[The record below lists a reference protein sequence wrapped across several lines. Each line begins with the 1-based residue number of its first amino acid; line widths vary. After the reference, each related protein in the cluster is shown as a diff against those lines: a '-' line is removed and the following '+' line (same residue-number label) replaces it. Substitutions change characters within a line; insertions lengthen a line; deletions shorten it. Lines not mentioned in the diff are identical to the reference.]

1 MGTLNPSLISDELTD
16 LLDAGVALAKRYR
29 RRNLYPELI
38 LTVMAETPDNA
49 AYKLMLLLSEQR
61 GTDLARLARQA
72 RLAMEAREDIN
83 GDLDFLMPNGQK
95 FPLSRGMLVALDEG
109 LTVAQSNG
117 STQINT
123 DHLLASM
130 TQMRLGTGAILQ
142 QNGITESVMYDIFA
156 SKEETVI
163 ANVASRDWVAAARQ
177 GDIRAVF
184 FREVLLRDLMNMISQ
199 AVRRHVILAGPDG
212 VGKRTLAYSL
222 ALLVT
227 EGKGPPGVE
236 KVVQVD
242 EKALLDNSMEAI
254 QSAMIRSRGGILF
267 VPHIHRF
274 FGGPAKADFHK
285 AGQQLLKAFLG
296 TDPVVIG
303 TTTPSEIDTRL
314 SAVQAI
320 AEHSQILR
328 VPEPTPDEA
337 LEILS
342 VAKPHIAAEYDIEIN
357 DKAVE
362 AAVDLSKRYIGTMP
376 LPRSAEHLLHR
387 TAAMVS
393 MSQQKGV
400 AFKPVLEN
408 NVVDVEDVTLA
419 AAQMT
424 GIPVSKL
431 DQDEKSRYARMVEHL
446 HERIIGQEDA
456 VLAVSRAVKTARVG
470 LKDPRRPIGSFLF
483 LGSSGVGKS
492 ELAKALAEFMF
503 DDESA
508 ILQIDMSEYM
518 DENTVSRLVGAPP
531 GYVGYEGGGQLT
543 DRVREQPYIVV
554 LFDEVEKAHQ
564 RILDILLQVM
574 EEGRLTD
581 AQGNVATFSEA
592 VVIMTS
598 NIGSRYLDGSE
609 LTDTLRNA
617 VMNEVKMH
625 FRPEFLNR
633 LDDIV
638 IFHPLTHGHLR
649 EIMWLLLEGEQ
660 RLGAQ
665 NGLRVEFTDNAAEWL
680 LAQNKTLE
688 YGARP
693 LRRIIQRF
701 VREPLADFLLKDH
714 VPSGVKVLVDANE
727 DGIFFEVD

>member
-1 MGTLNPSLISDELTD
+1 
-16 LLDAGVALAKRYR
+16 
-29 RRNLYPELI
+29 
-38 LTVMAETPDNA
+38 
-49 AYKLMLLLSEQR
+49 
-61 GTDLARLARQA
+61 
-72 RLAMEAREDIN
+72 
-83 GDLDFLMPNGQK
+83 
-95 FPLSRGMLVALDEG
+95 
-109 LTVAQSNG
+109 
-117 STQINT
+117 
-123 DHLLASM
+123 
-130 TQMRLGTGAILQ
+130 
-142 QNGITESVMYDIFA
+142 
-156 SKEETVI
+156 
-163 ANVASRDWVAAARQ
+163 
-177 GDIRAVF
+177 
-184 FREVLLRDLMNMISQ
+184 
-199 AVRRHVILAGPDG
+199 
-212 VGKRTLAYSL
+212 
-222 ALLVT
+222 
-227 EGKGPPGVE
+227 
-236 KVVQVD
+236 
-242 EKALLDNSMEAI
+242 MEAI

-303 TTTPSEIDTRL
+303 TTTPSEIDNRL
-314 SAVQAI
+314 SGVQAI
-320 AEHSQILR
+320 AEHAQILR

-357 DKAVE
+357 DKAIE
-362 AAVDLSKRYIGTMP
+362 TAVDLSRRYIGTMP

-564 RILDILLQVM
+564 RILDILLQVL

-609 LTDTLRNA
+609 LTDTIRNA

-633 LDDIV
+633 LDDMI

-649 EIMWLLLEGEQ
+649 DIMWLLLESEQ

-701 VREPLADFLLKDH
+701 VREPLADYLLKDH

-727 DGIFFEVD
+727 DGIFFEVG